1 MARAFLIQ
9 PTIHT
14 YPVDT
19 VILSAPANTAPTR
32 AEIGKPVKLSGADT
46 YTLCAAGDPIEAL
59 IASDL
64 SSLTGAT
71 RGGKLLVGIV
81 KKGIFKAKAGEVLAI
96 GDYVVSGAVPAL
108 GTELTENAA
117 GEQLPVVRKGTNTTP
132 FQCRV
137 VGFNGAATGA
147 LGSTVVVEFV

>member
-9 PTIHT
+9 PTIHA

-19 VILSAPANTAPTR
+19 VILNAPANTAPTR
-32 AEIGKPVKLSGADT
+32 AEIGKPVKLVAADT
-46 YTLCAAGDPIEAL
+46 YGLCAAGDPIEAL
-59 IASDL
+59 ITSDL

-71 RGGKLLVGIV
+71 RGGKLLVGIT

-96 GDYVVSGAVPAL
+96 GDYVVSDAVPAL

-117 GEQLPVVRKGTNTTP
+117 GENLPVVKKGTNTTP

-137 VGFNGAATGA
+137 VGFDGGAGA
-147 LGSTVVVEFV
+147 LASTVVVEFV

>member
-9 PTIHT
+9 PTIHS

-32 AEIGKPVKLSGADT
+32 AEIGKPVKLSGPDT
-46 YTLCAAGDPIEAL
+46 YALCAADDPIEAL

-81 KKGIFKAKAGEVLAI
+81 KKGIFKAKAGGVLAI
-96 GDYVVSGAVPAL
+96 GDYVVSDAVPAL
-108 GTELTENAA
+108 GTVLPENTA
-117 GEQLPVVRKGTNTTP
+117 GEQLPTVKKGTNTTP

-137 VGFNGAATGA
+137 IGFDGGAGTLA
-147 LGSTVVVEFV
+147 STVVVEFV

>member
-9 PTIHT
+9 PTIHS

-46 YTLCAAGDPIEAL
+46 YTLCATGDPIEAL

-96 GDYVVSGAVPAL
+96 GDYVVSDAVPAL
-108 GTELTENAA
+108 GTVLPENTA
-117 GEQLPVVRKGTNTTP
+117 GEQLPTVKKGANTTP
-132 FQCRV
+132 FRCRV
-137 VGFNGAATGA
+137 VGFGGGTGA
-147 LGSTVVVEFV
+147 LASTVVVEFV

>member
-9 PTIHT
+9 PTIHS

-96 GDYVVSGAVPAL
+96 GNYVVSDAVPAL
-108 GTELTENAA
+108 GTVLPENTA
-117 GEQLPVVRKGTNTTP
+117 GEQLPTVKKGANTTP

-137 VGFNGAATGA
+137 VGFDGGAGTLA
-147 LGSTVVVEFV
+147 STVVVEFV

>member
-9 PTIHT
+9 PTIHS

-32 AEIGKPVKLSGADT
+32 AEIGKPVKLSGPDT
-46 YTLCAAGDPIEAL
+46 YALCAAGDPIEAL

-81 KKGIFKAKAGEVLAI
+81 KKGIFKAKAGGVLAI
-96 GDYVVSGAVPAL
+96 GDYVVSDAVPAL
-108 GTELTENAA
+108 GTELPENTA
-117 GEQLPVVRKGTNTTP
+117 GEQLPTVKKGTNTTP

-137 VGFNGAATGA
+137 VGFDGGAGTLA
-147 LGSTVVVEFV
+147 STVVVEFV

>member
-32 AEIGKPVKLSGADT
+32 AEVGKPVKLSGADT

-96 GDYVVSGAVPAL
+96 GDYVVSDAVPAL

-117 GEQLPVVRKGTNTTP
+117 GENLPVVKKGTNATP

-137 VGFNGAATGA
+137 VGFDGGAGA
-147 LGSTVVVEFV
+147 LNSTVVVEFV

>member
-9 PTIHT
+9 PTIHS

-19 VILSAPANTAPTR
+19 VIVSAPANTAPTR
-32 AEIGKPVKLSGADT
+32 AEIFLFVDPAAPAI
-46 YTLCAAGDPIEAL
+46 YTLCATGNPIEAL

-81 KKGIFKAKAGEVLAI
+81 KKGSFKAKAGEVLAI
-96 GDYVVSGAVPAL
+96 GDYVVSDAVPAL
-108 GTELTENAA
+108 GTELPESTT
-117 GEQLPVVRKGTNTTP
+117 GEQLLTVKKGANTTP

-137 VGFNGAATGA
+137 IGFDGGTGA
-147 LGSTVVVEFV
+147 LASTVVVEFV

>member
-9 PTIHT
+9 PTIHA

-19 VILSAPANTAPTR
+19 VILNAPANTAPTR
-32 AEIGKPVKLSGADT
+32 AEIGKPVKLVAADT
-46 YTLCAAGDPIEAL
+46 YGLCAAGDPIEAL

-96 GDYVVSGAVPAL
+96 GDYVVSDAVPAL

-117 GEQLPVVRKGTNTTP
+117 GEQLPVVKKGTNTTP

-137 VGFNGAATGA
+137 VGFDGGAGA
-147 LGSTVVVEFV
+147 INSTVVVEFV

>member
-9 PTIHT
+9 PTIHS

-32 AEIGKPVKLSGADT
+32 AEIGKPVKLSGPDT
-46 YTLCAAGDPIEAL
+46 YTLCASGDPIEAL

-71 RGGKLLVGIV
+71 RGGKLFVGIV

-96 GDYVVSGAVPAL
+96 GDYVVSDAVPAL
-108 GTELTENAA
+108 GTVLPENTA
-117 GEQLPVVRKGTNTTP
+117 GEQLPTVKKGANTTP
-132 FQCRV
+132 FKCRV
-137 VGFNGAATGA
+137 VGFDGGAGTLA
-147 LGSTVVVEFV
+147 STVVVEFV

>member
-9 PTIHT
+9 PTIHS

-32 AEIGKPVKLSGADT
+32 AEIGKPVKLSGPDT
-46 YTLCAAGDPIEAL
+46 YALCAAGDPIEAL

-96 GDYVVSGAVPAL
+96 GNYVVSDAVPAL
-108 GTELTENAA
+108 GTVLPENTA
-117 GEQLPVVRKGTNTTP
+117 GEQLPTVKKGTNTTP

-137 VGFNGAATGA
+137 VGFDGGTGA
-147 LGSTVVVEFV
+147 LNSTVVVEFV

>member
-32 AEIGKPVKLSGADT
+32 AEIGKPVKLSAPDT
-46 YTLCAAGDPIEAL
+46 YALCAAGDPIEAL

-81 KKGIFKAKAGEVLAI
+81 KKGIFKAKAGEVLVI
-96 GDYVVSGAVPAL
+96 GDYVVSDAVPAL

-117 GEQLPVVRKGTNTTP
+117 GE
-132 FQCRV
+132 
-137 VGFNGAATGA
+137 
-147 LGSTVVVEFV
+147 

>member
-9 PTIHT
+9 PTIHSHF
-14 YPVDT
+14 VDT

-32 AEIGKPVKLSGADT
+32 AEIGKPVKLSGPDT
-46 YTLCAAGDPIEAL
+46 YTLCASGDPIEAL

-96 GDYVVSGAVPAL
+96 GDYVVSDAVPAL
-108 GTELTENAA
+108 GTELPENAA
-117 GEQLPVVRKGTNTTP
+117 GEQLPTVKKGTNTTP

-137 VGFNGAATGA
+137 VGFDGGTGA
-147 LGSTVVVEFV
+147 SASTVVVEFV

>member
-9 PTIHT
+9 PTIHS

-32 AEIGKPVKLSGADT
+32 AEIGKPVKLSGPDT

-81 KKGIFKAKAGEVLAI
+81 KKGIFKAKAGGVLAI
-96 GDYVVSGAVPAL
+96 GDYVVSDAVPAL
-108 GTELTENAA
+108 GTVLPENTA
-117 GEQLPVVRKGTNTTP
+117 GEQLPTVKKGANTTP

-137 VGFNGAATGA
+137 IGFDGGAGTLA
-147 LGSTVVVEFV
+147 STVVVEFV

>member
-9 PTIHT
+9 PTIHA

-19 VILSAPANTAPTR
+19 VILNAPANTAPTR
-32 AEIGKPVKLSGADT
+32 AEIGKPVKLVAADT
-46 YTLCAAGDPIEAL
+46 YGLCAAGDPIEAL
-59 IASDL
+59 ITSDL

-96 GDYVVSGAVPAL
+96 GDYVVSDAVPAL

-117 GEQLPVVRKGTNTTP
+117 GEQLPVVKKGANTTP

-137 VGFNGAATGA
+137 VGFDGGAGA
-147 LGSTVVVEFV
+147 LNSTVVVEFV

>member
-9 PTIHT
+9 PTIHA

-19 VILSAPANTAPTR
+19 VILNAPANTAPTR
-32 AEIGKPVKLSGADT
+32 AEIGKPVKLVAADT
-46 YTLCAAGDPIEAL
+46 YGLCAAGDPIEAL

-96 GDYVVSGAVPAL
+96 GDYVVSDAVPAL

-117 GEQLPVVRKGTNTTP
+117 GEQLPVVKKGANTTP

-137 VGFNGAATGA
+137 VGFDGGAGA
-147 LGSTVVVEFV
+147 LNSTVVVEFV

>member
-9 PTIHT
+9 PTIHS

-32 AEIGKPVKLSGADT
+32 AEIGKPVKLSGPDT
-46 YTLCAAGDPIEAL
+46 YTLCATGNPIEAL

-96 GDYVVSGAVPAL
+96 GNYVVSDAVPAL
-108 GTELTENAA
+108 GTVLPENTA
-117 GEQLPVVRKGTNTTP
+117 GEQLPTVKKGTNTTP

-137 VGFNGAATGA
+137 VGFDGGAGA
-147 LGSTVVVEFV
+147 LNSTVVVEFV

>member
-9 PTIHT
+9 PTIHS

-32 AEIGKPVKLSGADT
+32 AEIGKPVKLSGPDT

-96 GDYVVSGAVPAL
+96 GNYVVSDAVPAL
-108 GTELTENAA
+108 GTVLPENTA
-117 GEQLPVVRKGTNTTP
+117 GEQLPTVKKGTNTTP

-137 VGFNGAATGA
+137 VGFDGGAGA
-147 LGSTVVVEFV
+147 LNSTVVVEFV

>member
-9 PTIHT
+9 PTIHS

-32 AEIGKPVKLSGADT
+32 AEIGKPVKLSGPDT

-81 KKGIFKAKAGEVLAI
+81 KKGIFKAKAGQVLAI
-96 GDYVVSGAVPAL
+96 GDYVVSDAVPAL
-108 GTELTENAA
+108 GTVLPENTA
-117 GEQLPVVRKGTNTTP
+117 GEQLPTVKKGANTTP

-137 VGFNGAATGA
+137 VGFDGGAGTLA
-147 LGSTVVVEFV
+147 STVVVEFV

>member
-9 PTIHT
+9 PTIHA

-19 VILSAPANTAPTR
+19 VILNAPANTAPTR
-32 AEIGKPVKLSGADT
+32 AEIGKPVKLVAADT
-46 YTLCAAGDPIEAL
+46 YGLCAAGDPIEAL

-96 GDYVVSGAVPAL
+96 GDYVVSDAVPAL
-108 GTELTENAA
+108 GTELAENAA
-117 GEQLPVVRKGTNTTP
+117 GEQLPVVKKGTNTTP

-137 VGFNGAATGA
+137 VGFDGGAGA
-147 LGSTVVVEFV
+147 LNSTVVVEFV

>member
-9 PTIHT
+9 PTIHS

-32 AEIGKPVKLSGADT
+32 AEIGKPVKLSGPDT
-46 YTLCAAGDPIEAL
+46 YALCAAGDPIEAL

-96 GDYVVSGAVPAL
+96 GNYVVSDAVPAL
-108 GTELTENAA
+108 GTVLPENTA
-117 GEQLPVVRKGTNTTP
+117 GEQLPTVKKGTNTTP

-137 VGFNGAATGA
+137 VGFDGGTGA
-147 LGSTVVVEFV
+147 LNSTVIVEFV

>member
-9 PTIHT
+9 PTIHSH
-14 YPVDT
+14 PVDT

-32 AEIGKPVKLSGADT
+32 AEIGKPVKLSGPDT
-46 YTLCAAGDPIEAL
+46 YTLCASGDPIEAL

-96 GDYVVSGAVPAL
+96 GDYVVSDAVPAL
-108 GTELTENAA
+108 GTELPENTA
-117 GEQLPVVRKGTNTTP
+117 GEQLPTVKKGTNTTP

-137 VGFNGAATGA
+137 VGFDGGTGA
-147 LGSTVVVEFV
+147 KDSTVVVEFV

>member
-9 PTIHT
+9 PTIHS

-46 YTLCAAGDPIEAL
+46 YTLCATGDPIEAL

-108 GTELTENAA
+108 GTELPESTT
-117 GEQLPVVRKGTNTTP
+117 GEQLPTVKKGTNTTP

-137 VGFNGAATGA
+137 VGFDGGAGTLA
-147 LGSTVVVEFV
+147 STVVVEFV

>member
-46 YTLCAAGDPIEAL
+46 YTLCASGDPIEAL

-81 KKGIFKAKAGEVLAI
+81 KKGIFKAKAGGVLAI
-96 GDYVVSGAVPAL
+96 GDYVVSDAVPAL
-108 GTELTENAA
+108 GTELPENTA
-117 GEQLPVVRKGTNTTP
+117 GEQLPTVKKGTNTTP

-137 VGFNGAATGA
+137 IGFDGGAGTLA
-147 LGSTVVVEFV
+147 STVVVEFV

>member
-9 PTIHT
+9 PTIHS

-32 AEIGKPVKLSGADT
+32 AEIGKPVKLSGPDT
-46 YTLCAAGDPIEAL
+46 YALCAAGDPIEAL

-96 GDYVVSGAVPAL
+96 GNYVVSDAVPAL
-108 GTELTENAA
+108 GTVLPENTA
-117 GEQLPVVRKGTNTTP
+117 GEQLPTVKKGTNTTP
-132 FQCRV
+132 FRCRV
-137 VGFNGAATGA
+137 VGFAGGTGA
-147 LGSTVVVEFV
+147 LASTVVVEFV

>member
-9 PTIHT
+9 PTIHS

-32 AEIGKPVKLSGADT
+32 AEIGKPVKLSGPDT
-46 YTLCAAGDPIEAL
+46 YALCAAGDPIEAL

-81 KKGIFKAKAGEVLAI
+81 KKGIFKAKAGGVLAI

-108 GTELTENAA
+108 GTELPENTA
-117 GEQLPVVRKGTNTTP
+117 GEQLPTVKKGTNTTP

-137 VGFNGAATGA
+137 VGFDGGAGTLA
-147 LGSTVVVEFV
+147 STVVVEFV

>member
-9 PTIHT
+9 PTIHA

-19 VILSAPANTAPTR
+19 VILNAPANTAPTR
-32 AEIGKPVKLSGADT
+32 AEIGKPVKLVAADT
-46 YTLCAAGDPIEAL
+46 YGLCAAGDPIEAL
-59 IASDL
+59 ITSDL

-71 RGGKLLVGIV
+71 RGGKLLVGIT
-81 KKGIFKAKAGEVLAI
+81 KQGIFKAKAGEVLAI
-96 GDYVVSGAVPAL
+96 GDYVVSDAVPAL

-117 GEQLPVVRKGTNTTP
+117 GEQLPVVKKGTNTTP

-137 VGFNGAATGA
+137 VGFDGGAGA
-147 LGSTVVVEFV
+147 LNSTVVVEFV

>member
-9 PTIHT
+9 PTIHS

-32 AEIGKPVKLSGADT
+32 AEIGKPVKLSGPDT

-81 KKGIFKAKAGEVLAI
+81 KKGIFKAKAGGVLAI
-96 GDYVVSGAVPAL
+96 GDYVVSDAVPAL
-108 GTELTENAA
+108 GTVLPENTA
-117 GEQLPVVRKGTNTTP
+117 GEQLPTVKKGTNTTP

-137 VGFNGAATGA
+137 VGFDGGAGA
-147 LGSTVVVEFV
+147 LNSTVVVEFV

>member
-9 PTIHT
+9 PTIHA

-19 VILSAPANTAPTR
+19 VILNAPANTAPTR
-32 AEIGKPVKLSGADT
+32 AEIGKPVKLVAADT
-46 YTLCAAGDPIEAL
+46 YGLCAAGDPIEAL

-96 GDYVVSGAVPAL
+96 GDYVVSDAVPAL
-108 GTELTENAA
+108 GTELPENAA
-117 GEQLPVVRKGTNTTP
+117 GEQLPTVKKGTNTTP

-137 VGFNGAATGA
+137 VGFDGGAGA
-147 LGSTVVVEFV
+147 LNSTVVVEFV

>member
-9 PTIHT
+9 PTIHA

-19 VILSAPANTAPTR
+19 VILNAPANTAPTR
-32 AEIGKPVKLSGADT
+32 AEIGKPVKLVAADT
-46 YTLCAAGDPIEAL
+46 YGLCAAGDPIEA
-59 IASDL
+59 IITSDL

-71 RGGKLLVGIV
+71 RGGKLLVGIT
-81 KKGIFKAKAGEVLAI
+81 KQGIFKAKAGEVLAI
-96 GDYVVSGAVPAL
+96 GDYVVSDAVPAL

-117 GEQLPVVRKGTNTTP
+117 GEQLPVVKKGTNTTP

-137 VGFNGAATGA
+137 VGFDGGAGA
-147 LGSTVVVEFV
+147 LNSTVVVEFV

>member
-9 PTIHT
+9 PTIHSH
-14 YPVDT
+14 PVDT

-32 AEIGKPVKLSGADT
+32 AEIGKPVKLSGPDT
-46 YTLCAAGDPIEAL
+46 YALCAAGDPIEAL
-59 IASDL
+59 ITSDL

-81 KKGIFKAKAGEVLAI
+81 KKGIFKAKAGGVLAI
-96 GDYVVSGAVPAL
+96 GDYVVSDAVPAL
-108 GTELTENAA
+108 GTALPENTA
-117 GEQLPVVRKGTNTTP
+117 GEQLPTVKKGTNTTP

-137 VGFNGAATGA
+137 IGFDGGAGTLA
-147 LGSTVVVEFV
+147 STVVVEFV

>member
-9 PTIHT
+9 PTIHS

-32 AEIGKPVKLSGADT
+32 AEVGKPVKLSDADT

-71 RGGKLLVGIV
+71 RGGKLLIGIV
-81 KKGIFKAKAGEVLAI
+81 KQGIFKAKAGEVLAI
-96 GDYVVSGAVPAL
+96 GDYVVSDAVPAL
-108 GTELTENAA
+108 GTELTENTA
-117 GEQLPVVRKGTNTTP
+117 GENLPVVKKGTNTTP

-137 VGFNGAATGA
+137 VGFDGGTGA
-147 LGSTVVVEFV
+147 LDSTVVVEFV

>member
-9 PTIHT
+9 PTIHA

-19 VILSAPANTAPTR
+19 VILNAPANTAPTR
-32 AEIGKPVKLSGADT
+32 AEIGKPVKLVAADT
-46 YTLCAAGDPIEAL
+46 YGLCAEGDAIEAI

-81 KKGIFKAKAGEVLAI
+81 KHGIFKAKAAEALAI
-96 GDYVVSGAVPAL
+96 GDYVVAGVVPAL
-108 GTELTENAA
+108 GTELPENAV
-117 GEQLPVVRKGTNTTP
+117 GEELFPVKKAASATGP

-137 VGFNGAATGA
+137 VGFDGGAGA
-147 LGSTVVVEFV
+147 LNSTVVVEFV

>member
-9 PTIHT
+9 PTIHS

-32 AEIGKPVKLSGADT
+32 AEVGKPVKLSGPDT
-46 YTLCAAGDPIEAL
+46 YTLCGDGDPIEAL

-71 RGGKLLVGIV
+71 RGGKLLIGIV
-81 KKGIFKAKAGEVLAI
+81 KKGIFKAKAGEALAI

-108 GTELTENAA
+108 GTELPENAA
-117 GEQLPVVRKGTNTTP
+117 GEQLPVVKKGTNTTP

-137 VGFNGAATGA
+137 VGFDGGTGA
-147 LGSTVVVEFV
+147 QDSTVVVEFV

>member
-9 PTIHT
+9 PTIHS

-32 AEIGKPVKLSGADT
+32 AEIGKPVKLSGPDT

-96 GDYVVSGAVPAL
+96 GNYVVSDAVPAL
-108 GTELTENAA
+108 GTELPESTTGEN
-117 GEQLPVVRKGTNTTP
+117 LPTVKKGTNTTP

-137 VGFNGAATGA
+137 VGFDGGAGTLA
-147 LGSTVVVEFV
+147 STVVVEFV

>member
-9 PTIHT
+9 PTIHS

-64 SSLTGAT
+64 SGLTGAT

-96 GDYVVSGAVPAL
+96 GDYVVSDAVPAL
-108 GTELTENAA
+108 GTVLPENTA
-117 GEQLPVVRKGTNTTP
+117 GEQLPTVKKGANTTP

-137 VGFNGAATGA
+137 VGFDGGTGA
-147 LGSTVVVEFV
+147 LTSTVVVEFV

>member
-9 PTIHT
+9 PTIHA

-19 VILSAPANTAPTR
+19 VILNAPANTAPTR
-32 AEIGKPVKLSGADT
+32 AEIGKPVKLVAADT
-46 YTLCAAGDPIEAL
+46 YGLCAAGDPIEAL
-59 IASDL
+59 ITSDL

-71 RGGKLLVGIV
+71 RGGKLLVGIT
-81 KKGIFKAKAGEVLAI
+81 KKGIFKAKAGEALAI
-96 GDYVVSGAVPAL
+96 GDYVVSDAVPAL

-117 GEQLPVVRKGTNTTP
+117 GENLPVVKKGVNTTP

-137 VGFNGAATGA
+137 VGFDGGAGA
-147 LGSTVVVEFV
+147 LASTVVVEFV

>member
-96 GDYVVSGAVPAL
+96 GDYVVSDAVPAL

-117 GEQLPVVRKGTNTTP
+117 GEQLPVVKKGVNTTP

-137 VGFNGAATGA
+137 VGFDGGAGA